1 MLSPQKKVCT
11 NEIHVSWLRQP
22 VTYVAVQIF
31 CEGDVAF
38 VVVASKE
45 LALSKDT
52 IGFPT
57 DKHNIVFDI
66 SISIMKSILSIAAA
80 TAACCAFSK
89 QGFVDAFSTTSVT
102 NDKIRTFN
110 AAKLQTSPLFASTTG
125 QIVEG
130 IGEEGCKLPSVSGI
144 NTKDDLTQAFAV
156 KAIFLSLGAGTYLFS
171 QGLHGLSTFGTEN
184 FPSQYEFFRSTW
196 PLTFGA
202 IYSLAGI
209 THFTL
214 SEEYENIVPTKGA
227 WGVWNIPGS
236 RKFHVAWTG
245 VAELAGGLGLLA
257 GGFSTIFGSSPLA
270 PLTSAGLESDSA
282 AALFLLTLAVTPANI
297 FMYTHGAKLP
307 MDSDPLPLQFHAIRW
322 AMQVVLL
329 GFFYTMGEETFQ
341 ILFS

>member
-1 MLSPQKKVCT
+1 
-11 NEIHVSWLRQP
+11 
-22 VTYVAVQIF
+22 
-31 CEGDVAF
+31 
-38 VVVASKE
+38 
-45 LALSKDT
+45 
-52 IGFPT
+52 
-57 DKHNIVFDI
+57 
-66 SISIMKSILSIAAA
+66 MKSVFSVAILAAV
-80 TAACCAFSK
+80 CCASLQQFS
-89 QGFVDAFSTTSVT
+89 VEAFSTPSST
-102 NDKIRTFN
+102 NHKIRTFN
-110 AAKLQTSPLFASTTG
+110 AAKLYTSPLFASTTG
-125 QIVEG
+125 QVVEG
-130 IGEEGCKLPSVSGI
+130 IGEEGCNLPSVSGI

-156 KAIFLSLGAGTYLFS
+156 KAIFLSLGAGTYLFT
-171 QGLHGLSTFGTEN
+171 QGLHGLSSFGTEN

-202 IYSLAGI
+202 VFSLAGV

-245 VAELAGGLGLLA
+245 VAELAGGLGLLV
-257 GGFSTIFGSSPLA
+257 GGLSTMFGPSLLA

-329 GFFYTMGEETFQ
+329 GFLYTMGEDTFQ